1 MRTVLTAAT
10 FGWWETGFSVFFSF
24 FLSKFFFSE
33 HLYYFSHDRI
43 NQILFLKC
51 KKLRSAGQRV
61 AFCLQ
66 VPVLTLEGSVTTPPG
81 MKCHSPGFSLT
92 HGGGTGQ

>member
-10 FGWWETGFSVFFSF
+10 FGWWEKGFRFFFFSF

-33 HLYYFSHDRI
+33 HVYYFSHDRM

-66 VPVLTLEGSVTTPPG
+66 VPVLTLEGSVTT
-81 MKCHSPGFSLT
+81 SL
-92 HGGGTGQ
+92 G